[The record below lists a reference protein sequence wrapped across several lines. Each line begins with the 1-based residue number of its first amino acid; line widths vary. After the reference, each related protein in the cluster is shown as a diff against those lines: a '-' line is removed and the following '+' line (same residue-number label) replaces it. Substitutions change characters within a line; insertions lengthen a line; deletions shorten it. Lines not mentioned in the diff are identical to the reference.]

1 MYISELKIQGFKTFV
16 KKTLLN
22 FGEGITTVVGPN
34 GCGKTN
40 IVDAIRWVLGEQK
53 SSVLRGGKL
62 EDVIFNGAE
71 GLKPLSMC
79 EVSLTVHNNKGKL
92 PVEYNDVEITRRAY
106 RDGESEYFINRTPCR
121 LKDIHNLFIDTGM
134 GSDAYSV
141 IELSM
146 IESILSETR
155 DDRKRMFEEAAG
167 INKYKLE
174 RRSAIRK
181 FETIRVDLDR
191 INDIIGEVEGK
202 VHGLALQLKRFK
214 RHAKLAEKLR
224 EKDLALAF
232 LRENHYL
239 GQVSPLADR
248 IRELKHLRESNVSS
262 ENLKEKELAR
272 LKDLY
277 RNQREDVDRL
287 QKSVNNIEA
296 DREEARN
303 GILVKNEQKRNT
315 QDNIARLEQE
325 QLNIVSKLEQLGLA
339 VDEHLA
345 AIDKLD
351 PEIETQLSEYQ
362 ASKQKLEQ
370 VEAVFSALRK
380 EVDVLQNSRWQQ
392 QQKVSDSQSLQE
404 KTKQLLTEYNNR
416 QGRLKERHAQLLTQ
430 QSAGAEQQQQL
441 EAEQGKLSQRLREI
455 KLAAER
461 CQSDLNQAENSRREI
476 EANRQESVNKL
487 QTTESQL
494 EFYRELIEK
503 NEGYPEGV
511 RYVLDRR
518 QEFPEIMGSLGDLI
532 NAAPEYNAIIE
543 NALGP
548 LAYCLVARDRQ
559 AAIAV
564 LDRLQKAKAGHLSIL
579 PLKEISTLK
588 SEYQSTPKTDS
599 KVLRAM
605 DLIKFP
611 PEIKALVNYLLGNLL
626 LVENINTAVNNKS
639 LAGWDLIDQQGRYSG
654 ANSILKNAQTS
665 GGISVLGRQQ
675 KIDALSLSIK
685 QLNELIDNHSNELL
699 AIDAVIS
706 ERNEQDQVVKTR
718 IDEAAKAVATV
729 ERELIGNHYQ
739 QSQTLE
745 ALQNNTAE
753 FDEIQD
759 QIDQSRQA
767 LTNLVPQINDDQAEL
782 AKIDKTIAA
791 TGEKLDSERK
801 NRDQLNQATQDIRIA
816 AMNLENQ
823 RENLQFK
830 KRTAAESITELKRRQ
845 SHIDTEIVELNNQKN
860 ALADQIT
867 EGSQTLDSINSKIKQ
882 QRSVLDLKQQVF
894 NETYQSIEQLETKIR
909 SEQKDREAL
918 LEDLRDYEVKSAQY
932 TQQIQTI
939 RERIREKYDV
949 EIPEKLVVDQSIEEL
964 AAEVELIQ
972 RSIDSIGPI
981 NMAVQIEHDE
991 EQSRL
996 DLLID
1001 QRQDLIVSE
1010 ENLQETIHKI
1020 DRVARKR
1027 FMDTFALIK
1036 SNFERMFTI
1045 FFEGGNGTLTL
1056 TGDPDPLEAGIAI
1069 FAQPSGKRNQSLRIL
1084 SAGEKALTAIALLFS
1099 IYQVKP
1105 SPYCILDEVD
1115 APLDDVNIH
1124 KFTQVLK
1131 KFSDETQ
1138 FIVVTH
1144 NKLTMEAANYLY
1156 GVTME
1161 RKGVSK
1167 LVSVKFDD

>member
-16 KKTLLN
+16 KKSVLN

-181 FETIRVDLDR
+181 FEAVRVDLDR

-232 LRENHYL
+232 LRENHYR

-248 IRELKHLRESNVSS
+248 IGELKHLRESHVSS
-262 ENLKEKELAR
+262 ENLKETELAR

-277 RNQREDVDRL
+277 RSQREEVDGL
-287 QKSVNNIEA
+287 QKALNSIEG

-303 GILVKNEQKRNT
+303 SVLVKNEQKRSAE
-315 QDNIARLEQE
+315 DNIARLEQE
-325 QLNIVSKLEQLGLA
+325 QLNIVSKLKQLDSS
-339 VDEHLA
+339 VDEHSSA
-345 AIDKLD
+345 VAKLD
-351 PEIETQLSEYQ
+351 PEIEAQLSEYQ
-362 ASKQKLEQ
+362 ASKLKLEQ
-370 VEAVFSALRK
+370 VETIFTALRK
-380 EVDVLQNSRWQQ
+380 EVDALQNSRWQQ

-404 KTKQLLTEYNNR
+404 KTKQLLTEYDNR
-416 QGRLKERHAQLLTQ
+416 QGRLNERHGQLLTQ
-430 QSAGAEQQQQL
+430 QAAGAEQQQQL
-441 EAEQGKLSQRLREI
+441 EAEQEKLSQSLEKI
-455 KLAAER
+455 KLEAER
-461 CQSDLNQAENSRREI
+461 GLSDLNQAENSRREI
-476 EANRQESVNKL
+476 EANRQESINKL

-494 EFYRELIEK
+494 KFYRELIEK

-511 RYVLDRR
+511 RYVLDNR

-532 NAAPEYNAIIE
+532 NADPEHNTIIE

-548 LAYCLVARDRQ
+548 LAYCLVARDRET
-559 AAIAV
+559 AITV
-564 LDRLQKAKAGHLSIL
+564 LDRLQNAKAGHLSIL
-579 PLKEISTLK
+579 PLKEISALK
-588 SEYQSTPKTDS
+588 SEYRSTPKSDS
-599 KVLRAM
+599 PLLRAM

-611 PEIKALVNYLLGNLL
+611 PDIKALINYLLGNLL
-626 LVENINTAVNNKS
+626 LVENIKTAVPDKA

-665 GGISVLGRQQ
+665 GGISVIGRQQ
-675 KIDALSLSIK
+675 QIDTLTLSIK
-685 QLNELIDNHSNELL
+685 QLNKLIEKYAAEMLT
-699 AIDAVIS
+699 IDAVIT
-706 ERNEQDQVVKTR
+706 EHNEQAQVINTR
-718 IDEAAKAVATV
+718 IDEAAKAVAGV

-745 ALQNNTAE
+745 ALQNITAE
-753 FDEIQD
+753 SAELQG

-767 LTNLVPQINDDQAEL
+767 LANLAPQISRDQAEL
-782 AKIDKTIAA
+782 TKIDKNIAA
-791 TGEKLDSERK
+791 TGDKLEGERI
-801 NRDQLNQATQDIRIA
+801 NRDQLNQVTQDIRIA

-823 RENLQFK
+823 RENLQFQ
-830 KRTAAESITELKRRQ
+830 KRTATESITELKLRQ
-845 SHIDTEIVELNNQKN
+845 THIDTEITELNNQKIN
-860 ALADQIT
+860 LANQIT
-867 EGSQTLDSINSKIKQ
+867 EGSQALDSINSKIKQ

-894 NETYQSIEQLETKIR
+894 DETYQSIEQLETKIR

-918 LEDLRDYEVKSAQY
+918 LEDLRDCEVKSAQY

-939 RERIREKYDV
+939 RERIREKYDI

-964 AAEVELIQ
+964 AAEVERTQ

-1001 QRQDLIVSE
+1001 QRQDLITSE
-1010 ENLQETIHKI
+1010 ENLQETIQKI

-1027 FMDTFALIK
+1027 FMDTFTLIK
-1036 SNFERMFTI
+1036 SNFERMFAI
-1045 FFEGGNGTLTL
+1045 FFEGGIGTLTL